1 MILSWMLCA
10 SYIFQSGSTSNRK
23 SLNTKNRSV
32 ILQLPPHAYKPVF
45 IGRNQS
51 AKLISKMLKTGHSM
65 TMLSSTGQS
74 IAQNLAHIDSKESL
88 VSSSTILSPTRNTD
102 PGWARGMNPGRRW
115 IWTGGVIRQT
125 VGSMSSSLTA

>member
-23 SLNTKNRSV
+23 SLNMKNRSV
-32 ILQLPPHAYKPVF
+32 ILQLRLLAYKPVF

-51 AKLISKMLKTGHSM
+51 AKLIFKMLKTGHTM

-74 IAQNLAHIDSKESL
+74 IAQNLARIDGKESL
-88 VSSSTILSPTRNTD
+88 ASCSAILFTTKNTD
-102 PGWARGMNPGRRW
+102 PGCPYGTNPGRTW
-115 IWTGGVIRQT
+115 IWTRRVIRQT
-125 VGSMSSSLTA
+125 VG

>member
-1 MILSWMLCA
+1 
-10 SYIFQSGSTSNRK
+10 IFQSGSTSNRK

-74 IAQNLAHIDSKESL
+74 IAQNLARIDGKEILASC
-88 VSSSTILSPTRNTD
+88 STILSTTKNTD
-102 PGWARGMNPGRRW
+102 PGYACGTNPGRTW
-115 IWTGGVIRQT
+115 IWTWGVIRQT
-125 VGSMSSSLTA
+125 VGSMSS